1 MATYSTASKQLLDNY
16 ACISTLE
23 PTDIQVGDNV
33 VVGSLGAP
41 FNGTFTVLKCP
52 QYKYTGVDSETGE
65 WTFDAT
71 IAIPNQLLYAC
82 TGDDVEFAAIYTG
95 TVAFTPT
102 CSWITAANLITYL
115 GVSITNPSDDY
126 TLITQAVSAGNQF
139 CSRRRAEAG
148 YNDSLST
155 SPSGDVTL
163 GTLMYSAALW
173 RSRGSLENVFASIDG
188 MGTAPQ
194 QSLTPIVKQLLG
206 IDRPAVA

>member
-1 MATYSTASKQLLDNY
+1 MATFNTASKQLLNNY

-23 PTDIQVGDNV
+23 PTDIQVGDTI

-41 FNGTFTVLKCP
+41 FNGTFTVLSCP
-52 QYKYTGVDSETGE
+52 QYKYEGIDPITGE
-65 WTFDAT
+65 WIFNETDPVA
-71 IAIPNQLLYAC
+71 NQLLYAC
-82 TGDDVEFAAIYTG
+82 TGAAVEYVAIYTG

-102 CSWITAANLITYL
+102 CTWITAANLVTYL

-126 TLITQAVSAGNQF
+126 TLITQSVSAGNQF

-148 YNDSLST
+148 YYDELAT

-173 RSRGSLENVFASIDG
+173 RSRGSLENVFATFEG
-188 MGTAPQ
+188 MGSAPQ

>member
-1 MATYSTASKQLLDNY
+1 
-16 ACISTLE
+16 
-23 PTDIQVGDNV
+23 
-33 VVGSLGAP
+33 
-41 FNGTFTVLKCP
+41 
-52 QYKYTGVDSETGE
+52 VDSTTGE
-65 WTFDAT
+65 WFFDET
-71 IAIPNQLLYAC
+71 IAVPNQLLFAC
-82 TGDDVEFAAIYTG
+82 TGDDVDFTAIYTG
-95 TVAFTPT
+95 TIAFTPT
-102 CSWITAANLITYL
+102 CTWITAANLVTYL

-173 RSRGSLENVFASIDG
+173 RSRGSLENVFASFDG

>member
-1 MATYSTASKQLLDNY
+1 MATYATASKQLLDDY

-23 PTDIQVGDNV
+23 PTDIQVGDSV
-33 VVGSLGAP
+33 VVGALGAP
-41 FNGTFTVLKCP
+41 FNGTFTVLSCP
-52 QYKYTGVDSETGE
+52 QYKYTGVDSTTGE
-65 WTFDAT
+65 WIFDQT
-71 IAIPNQLLYAC
+71 QPIPNQVLYAC
-82 TGDDVEFAAIYTG
+82 TGSNVEFVVDFAG

-102 CSWITAANLITYL
+102 CTWVTAANLVTYL

-163 GTLMYSAALW
+163 GTLMYCAALW
-173 RSRGSLENVFASIDG
+173 RSRGSLENVFASFEG
-188 MGTAPQ
+188 MGSAPQ

>member
-1 MATYSTASKQLLDNY
+1 MATYATASKQLLDNY

-23 PTDIQVGDNV
+23 PTDIQVGDSV
-33 VVGSLGAP
+33 VVSGLSAP
-41 FNGTFTVLKCP
+41 YNGTFTVLACP
-52 QYKYTGVDSETGE
+52 QYRYVGVDGITGE
-65 WTFDAT
+65 FNYDVNVAV
-71 IAIPNQLLYAC
+71 PNQILFAC
-82 TGDDVEFAAIYTG
+82 TGDDVEFVAIYTG

-102 CSWITAANLITYL
+102 CTWITAANLVTYL

-126 TLITQAVSAGNQF
+126 TLITQAVSASNQF
-139 CSRRRAEAG
+139 CSGRRAEAL
-148 YNDSLST
+148 YNDNLTT

-163 GTLMYSAALW
+163 GTLMYGAALW
-173 RSRGSLENVFASIDG
+173 RSRGSLENVFASFDN

>member
-1 MATYSTASKQLLDNY
+1 MATYATASKQLLDNY

-23 PTDIQVGDNV
+23 PTDIQVGDTV
-33 VVGSLGAP
+33 VVGGLGAP
-41 FNGTFTVLKCP
+41 FDGTFTVLACP
-52 QYKYTGVDSETGE
+52 QYRFVGVDGETGE
-65 WTFDAT
+65 FNYDVNVAV
-71 IAIPNQLLYAC
+71 PNQILFAC
-82 TGDDVEFAAIYTG
+82 TGDDVEFVVNFDG

-102 CSWITAANLITYL
+102 CTWITTANLVTYL
-115 GVSITNPSDDY
+115 GVSISDPSDDF

-148 YNDSLST
+148 YNDSLSV

-163 GTLMYSAALW
+163 GTLMYAAALW
-173 RSRGSLENVFASIDG
+173 RSRGSLENVFASFEG
-188 MGTAPQ
+188 MGSAPQ

>member
-1 MATYSTASKQLLDNY
+1 MATYATASKQLLDNY

-23 PTDIQVGDNV
+23 PTDIQVGDSV

-41 FNGTFTVLKCP
+41 FDGTFTVLACP
-52 QYKYTGVDSETGE
+52 QYRFVGVDSETGE
-65 WTFDAT
+65 FNYDVNVAV
-71 IAIPNQLLYAC
+71 PNQILFAC
-82 TGDDVEFAAIYTG
+82 TGDDVEFVAIYTG

-102 CSWITAANLITYL
+102 CTWITTANLVTFL
-115 GVSITNPSDDY
+115 GVSISDPSDDF

-148 YNDSLST
+148 YNDSLSV

-163 GTLMYSAALW
+163 GTLMYAAALW
-173 RSRGSLENVFASIDG
+173 RSRGSLENVFASFEG
-188 MGTAPQ
+188 MGSAPQ